1 MKFSRMVAMLAA
13 AALLSAPAGAQQKS
27 SEAAAAAPNAYRVQV
42 VISEFDG
49 AAKLSSLPYTI
60 PVAELTGESRTVG
73 SVRVGI
79 RVPVSTSSKSGE
91 NSIQYVDVGSN
102 LDVRVKRGNPEH
114 YELELTLER
123 SWLYVRDQ
131 NKDGKTEGRQWAPGD
146 PAPSLAP
153 LLHHFRTV
161 MEFAL
166 RDGRPGE
173 TAVTTDPVTGHVLK
187 VDVVLTVLK

>member
-1 MKFSRMVAMLAA
+1 MKLWKLMSLAMALGLLAT
-13 AALLSAPAGAQQKS
+13 SSSAQQKAGES
-27 SEAAAAAPNAYRVQV
+27 SAASSAYRVQV

-49 AAKLSSLPYTI
+49 ATKLSSLPYTI
-60 PVAELTGESRTVG
+60 PVATMTGDVRTVG

-79 RVPVSTSSKSGE
+79 RVPVSTNAKSGE
-91 NSIQYVDVGSN
+91 NSIQYADVGTN
-102 LDVRVKRGNPEH
+102 LDVRVKPKDADH

-131 NKDGKTEGRQWAPGD
+131 SKDGKPEGRQWAPGD
-146 PAPSLAP
+146 PVPSLAP

-161 MEFAL
+161 AEFVL
-166 RDGRPGE
+166 RDGHPGE

-187 VDVVLTVLK
+187 VDVQLNVLK